1 MGFSPS
7 LCIWYSSPKLTASTS
22 RVTRPTMKSI
32 SKLKLA
38 LSGTLIFAC
47 AAALAVTESPWR
59 RTCRVQGGTPWD
71 VRLEDDQIT
80 LCRFNGLGVD
90 TESFYHQMESDTA
103 PQAVTAF
110 LNQSEPGSS
119 NSRDACENSGGN
131 YLSVVDLEE
140 VPTAL
145 CQFSDNSRIEARA
158 LSVGSGPG
166 AGAALARALR
176 R

>member
-1 MGFSPS
+1 
-7 LCIWYSSPKLTASTS
+7 
-22 RVTRPTMKSI
+22 MKSI
-32 SKLKLA
+32 SKPKLA
-38 LSGTLIFAC
+38 LSGTLIFMC

-80 LCRFNGLGVD
+80 LCRFNGIGVD
-90 TESFYHQMESDTA
+90 TETFYHQLESENA
-103 PQAVTAF
+103 PQAVSAF
-110 LNQSEPGSS
+110 LDQMEPGSS
-119 NSRDACENSGGN
+119 NPRVACENSGGN
-131 YLSVVDLEE
+131 YVSVVDLEE

-158 LSVGSGPG
+158 FSVGSGPG

-176 R
+176 Q